1 MVEDQLS
8 PPESDANSG
17 AATDGS
23 ADNNVNAAAPADAR
37 PVSRWLMWLSVLSAV
52 LAIVTVSTTLFGSD
66 DLWPFAPFRMFSY
79 ADDPNGLV
87 KRMIVEGD
95 TNFGNHRTFGAANFG
110 LRRSELEEQTPWREW
125 VPESKVKSL
134 VDVYNSRH
142 TAQIIHAQ
150 VVVYTTQLHNG
161 EPDGPATRS
170 VIGDWASPEW
180 KGERV
185 QQGDMPTAG
194 PFGGYEG

>member
-1 MVEDQLS
+1 MEDQ
-8 PPESDANSG
+8 PNRPEPEVDSAVTATVSGVDAVAG
-17 AATDGS
+17 E
-23 ADNNVNAAAPADAR
+23 AAPAGR
-37 PVSRWLMWLSVLSAV
+37 PVSRGLMWLSVLSAV
-52 LAIVTVSTTLFGSD
+52 LAVVTVSTTLFGSD
-66 DLWPFAPFRMFSY
+66 DLWPFAPFRMFSF

-87 KRMIVEGD
+87 KRMVVEGD
-95 TNFGNHRTFGAANFG
+95 TNFGHHRKFGAANFG

-134 VDVYNSRH
+134 VDVYNKRH
-142 TAQIIHAQ
+142 TGQIIHAQ
-150 VVVYTTQLHNG
+150 VVVYTTQLQNG
-161 EPDGPATRS
+161 EPAGPATRS

-180 KGERV
+180 KGDRV